1 MVTYTNFYET
11 VKEADMRLRYTIVMY
26 EGEPYY
32 VLAIGG
38 HHDDGIFRIYLDKMG
53 DPEGLTHQRMPVP
66 FNDGLGVDGAAK
78 NLDAWLKIHPD
89 KGVIRKMMN
98 SPGFNKFRPFPL
110 GMVNH
115 FGTVCYAERRP
126 VRHTQ
131 QGLTDSMIRQVVL
144 TINPKMPKMSGGL
157 CTTSYPLYETIMNR
171 YPEPEECVK
180 QLMAQDNGNTGAAF
194 HRQFAFMKGPIDVI
208 FLAYKEDIVGVL
220 PEGNLSRVKLAPT
233 FKHTKEVV
241 QDLHIF
247 NTVEV

>member
-11 VKEADMRLRYTIVMY
+11 VKEAEMRLRYTVVMY

-53 DPEGLTHQRMPVP
+53 DPKGLTHQQMTVP
-66 FNDGLGVDGAAK
+66 FGDDMNKDGAAK
-78 NLDAWLKIHPD
+78 NLDTWLKIYPD
-89 KGVIRKMMN
+89 RGIIRKMMN

-110 GMVNH
+110 GMVNSY
-115 FGTVCYAERRP
+115 GTVCYTERRP

-131 QGLTDSMIRQVVL
+131 QGLTDSMIRQHML
-144 TINPKMPKMSGGL
+144 YLNPPTMKAYGGL
-157 CTTSYPLYETIMNR
+157 CCSSYPLYETIMNR
-171 YPEPEECVK
+171 YPEPEECLK
-180 QLMAQDNGNTGAAF
+180 RLLEPDNGNTGAAF
-194 HRQFAFMKGPIDVI
+194 HRHFAFMKGPIDTI

-220 PEGNLSRVKLAPT
+220 TESNLSRVRLAPS